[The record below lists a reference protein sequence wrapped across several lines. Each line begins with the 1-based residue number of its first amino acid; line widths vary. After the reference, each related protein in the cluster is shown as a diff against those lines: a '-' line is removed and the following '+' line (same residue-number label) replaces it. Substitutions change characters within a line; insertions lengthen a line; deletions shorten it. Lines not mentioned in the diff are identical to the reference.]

1 MNPEQDL
8 LAPYRRRV
16 TEDVEALLNGLEL
29 GCAEVARQAWERRDR
44 HERDLTGASVCLL
57 TADALAGAAE
67 DALPSATALALL
79 QAMATTFE
87 DLRRS
92 NGYGGGLPA
101 VWGMPRALN
110 AGDAFFVL
118 AQQSVLRLT
127 EKGLDD
133 KRVLEAAILLTATAR
148 ELCDD
153 LLSATAPAP
162 RLGPP
167 FALGAIA
174 VGATPAVVKALTTF
188 GSAIDR
194 GEDYETHL
202 ARIEVADGAMRR
214 LRDAASYLAAAP
226 RP

>member
-1 MNPEQDL
+1 MNSEQDL

-16 TEDVEALLNGLEL
+16 AEDVEALLNGLEL
-29 GCAEVARQAWERRDR
+29 GYAEVARQAWERRDR

-67 DALPSATALALL
+67 DALPPAIALAFLH
-79 QAMATTFE
+79 AMASTFE
-87 DLRRS
+87 DLHGS
-92 NGYGGGLPA
+92 NEYGDGLPA

-110 AGDAFFVL
+110 AGDAFFIL

-127 EKGLDD
+127 EKGLADE
-133 KRVLEAAILLTATAR
+133 RVLEAAILLTATAR
-148 ELCDD
+148 DLCDD

-174 VGATPAVVKALTTF
+174 AGATPTVVAALATF
-188 GSAIDR
+188 GSAIGR

-202 ARIEVADGAMRR
+202 ARIEVADVAMRR
-214 LRDAASYLAAAP
+214 LRDAAHHLAAAP
-226 RP
+226 